1 MNGAHRFPSAVSLIL
16 PVTAEGR
23 QEDMEKRP
31 GRLEQVHRFL
41 FSVPYYAVSLL
52 LWPVLWGGW
61 LLSVWLAYR
70 WVHVS
75 LQYVQSLSTIEFQAL
90 VSGLLHTAELLLLI
104 PLPGIVGSAAFRNI
118 RAYSDPNAQERDS
131 AETDIALAKRLIL
144 GILVTV
150 TGTAC

>member
-61 LLSVWLAYR
+61 GPPVGIRGRLKHRQSR
-70 WVHVS
+70 WTTDRRNNPMRGEDFHD
-75 LQYVQSLSTIEFQAL
+75 YL
-90 VSGLLHTAELLLLI
+90 VRE
-104 PLPGIVGSAAFRNI
+104 
-118 RAYSDPNAQERDS
+118 
-131 AETDIALAKRLIL
+131 
-144 GILVTV
+144 
-150 TGTAC
+150 C